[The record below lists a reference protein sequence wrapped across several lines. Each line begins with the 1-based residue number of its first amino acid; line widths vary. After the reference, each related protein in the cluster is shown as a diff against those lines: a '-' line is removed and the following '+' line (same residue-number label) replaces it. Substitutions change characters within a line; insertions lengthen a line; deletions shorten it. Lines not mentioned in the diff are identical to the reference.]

1 MESGL
6 VALRCFPVD
15 DLDFELAVAM
25 LMNDEACS
33 AEDLQ
38 ERLRGRWPH
47 VRVTIRPP
55 YAPLGEPMVIY
66 VFRDGFLGG
75 EPADGPGTVMCGR
88 PEAVAIA
95 EQCDAVSADAGPE
108 EIAFDDPAARPAR

>member
-15 DLDFELAVAM
+15 ALDLEIAVAV

-33 AEDLQ
+33 AEDLE

-75 EPADGPGTVMCGR
+75 DSAGEPSTVTCGR

-95 EQCDAVSADAGPE
+95 EQCDTVSADAGHQ
-108 EIAFDDPAARPAR
+108 EIAFDDPAPRQAR